1 MPFNIERLVLL
12 EDMNSSLPPQK
23 KLLGSSELS
32 CSEEYMKDCVTGGS
46 AAGSVELLLHIFF
59 LTCLF
64 LLDFILDNIP
74 EVFMT
79 KILCT
84 WLLTLEKSLFLKRS
98 LDGWHGW
105 PQRKG
110 RNFIQK
116 SKEKDM
122 KEKAKRKGKR
132 EFEYASHRPIEFT
145 FYLYWVT
152 WGTVLNAEVKLQGAF

>member
-1 MPFNIERLVLL
+1 MYCLRIWTAAYPHRRNYWGPLNCPVLKNTWRTVWQEEVQL
-12 EDMNSSLPPQK
+12 A
-23 KLLGSSELS
+23 LLNYS
-32 CSEEYMKDCVTGGS
+32 Y
-46 AAGSVELLLHIFF
+46 IYFF

-152 WGTVLNAEVKLQGAF
+152 WGTVLNAAVKLQGAF